1 MENNDVNYKIYKAM
15 KENILIVI
23 VLLSMMVFSCNRNS
37 DKADAYGNFE
47 ADETLISDEVN
58 GKLLEFN
65 INEGDEL
72 TSGDLV
78 GIVDTVQLYYQKK
91 QLMAKKAAIE
101 TNFSNIVSQVAVI
114 DEQIKTLEKERAR
127 VEKLLQ
133 SQVATQKQ
141 LDDIVGQINILE
153 KQKAS
158 VKSQNASLFAEI
170 EAVNSSIAQVDDQI
184 KRAYIVNPVNG
195 IVLDKYVQ
203 QFELVNAGKPLY
215 KIADMNEIIL
225 RAYVSGDQLDEIKI
239 GQKVQIEIDKSANE
253 NHVYEGTV
261 TWISSEAEFTPK
273 IIQTK
278 KERVSLVY
286 AVKIRVVNDGK
297 IKIGMPGEVYF
308 N

>member
-1 MENNDVNYKIYKAM
+1 M
-15 KENILIVI
+15 KENILIMIVMLSII
-23 VLLSMMVFSCNRNS
+23 VLSCSNNS

-47 ADETLISDEVN
+47 AEETLISAEVN

-65 INEGDEL
+65 INEGDEIA
-72 TSGDLV
+72 SGDFV

-91 QLMAKKAAIE
+91 QLIAKKSAIE
-101 TNFSNIVSQVAVI
+101 TNFSSIVSQIAVI
-114 DEQIKTLEKERAR
+114 DEQIKTLEKEKSR

-170 EAVNSSIAQVDDQI
+170 EAVNSSIAQVDDQL

-225 RAYVSGDQLDEIKI
+225 RAYVSGDQLDDIKT
-239 GQKVQIEIDKSANE
+239 GQIVRVEIDKSEDE
-253 NHVYEGTV
+253 NHVYEGTIQWV
-261 TWISSEAEFTPK
+261 SSEAEFTPK

-286 AVKIRVVNDGK
+286 AVKIRVINDGK

-308 N
+308 NQTN